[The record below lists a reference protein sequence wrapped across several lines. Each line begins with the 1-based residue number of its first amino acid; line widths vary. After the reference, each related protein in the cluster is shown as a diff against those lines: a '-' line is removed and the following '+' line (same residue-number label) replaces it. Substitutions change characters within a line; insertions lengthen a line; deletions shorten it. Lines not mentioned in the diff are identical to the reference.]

1 MRKIFYIIICG
12 FMCSLLVSCSFI
24 NKYDPGFVLR
34 SMNQKH
40 LKLLNKGM
48 TEDEVLAIMGK
59 PQIQDNFKK
68 ANILFYY
75 TTWDWA
81 DAAVN
86 KIECTPLIFE
96 NDHLIGWGLAFYRNY
111 KHKDWLFEVDKD
123 ELYDEEN
130 VGK

>member
-86 KIECTPLIFE
+86 KTVSPVSNVTVRVLPDWILSEAVAVMLI
-96 NDHLIGWGLAFYRNY
+96 LSPTL
-111 KHKDWLFEVDKD
+111 
-123 ELYDEEN
+123 
-130 VGK
+130 